1 MPWISVTLNI
11 SGEQRKVLKELG
23 LLFAGEM
30 ESRGRADKKI
40 LEPLKEE
47 LSYIINA
54 NSEVKAIVKDALA
67 TGNHYALRLIDS
79 DSEILNLPW
88 SMAEESETD
97 TPLGSIESLH
107 ILKTPAAVIDKNLS
121 DFTPHIEAPLKIL
134 IMISSPLD
142 LDYKSRLSYEQE
154 EYDILKAFEPLLK
167 TGHVEIDYTDDGSL
181 EALKSK
187 IKTNKYHIL
196 HFSGHGTFHEGRGYL
211 LLEDHYNLKKKLVD
225 EDEFAKV
232 INSNPNYKIPLVVL
246 SSCQTAQGGS
256 ERILRGITGKL

>member
-11 SGEQRKVLKELG
+11 SNEQRSNLKELG
-23 LLFAGEM
+23 LQFAEEM
-30 ESRGRADKKI
+30 ESRGRADKKT

-121 DFTPHIEAPLKIL
+121 DFTPHIVSHCAFTNPALAFQQYGNSIK
-134 IMISSPLD
+134 
-142 LDYKSRLSYEQE
+142 KRL
-154 EYDILKAFEPLLK
+154 
-167 TGHVEIDYTDDGSL
+167 
-181 EALKSK
+181 
-187 IKTNKYHIL
+187 
-196 HFSGHGTFHEGRGYL
+196 
-211 LLEDHYNLKKKLVD
+211 
-225 EDEFAKV
+225 
-232 INSNPNYKIPLVVL
+232 
-246 SSCQTAQGGS
+246 
-256 ERILRGITGKL
+256 

>member
-1 MPWISVTLNI
+1 MRWRSVTLNI
-11 SGEQRKVLKELG
+11 LDEQRKILKELG
-23 LLFAGEM
+23 LQFAGEI
-30 ESRGRADKKI
+30 ENRGTADKKI

-47 LSYIINA
+47 LSYIINS

-67 TGNHYALRLIDS
+67 TGNHYTLRLIDF

-121 DFTPHIEAPLKIL
+121 DFTPHIAAPLKIL

-167 TGHVEIDYTDDGSL
+167 TGHVEIDYTDDG
-181 EALKSK
+181 
-187 IKTNKYHIL
+187 
-196 HFSGHGTFHEGRGYL
+196 
-211 LLEDHYNLKKKLVD
+211 
-225 EDEFAKV
+225 
-232 INSNPNYKIPLVVL
+232 
-246 SSCQTAQGGS
+246 
-256 ERILRGITGKL
+256 